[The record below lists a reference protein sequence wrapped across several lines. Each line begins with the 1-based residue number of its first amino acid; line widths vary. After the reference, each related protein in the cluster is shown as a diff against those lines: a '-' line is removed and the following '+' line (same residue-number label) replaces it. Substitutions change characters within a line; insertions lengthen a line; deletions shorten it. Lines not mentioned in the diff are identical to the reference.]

1 MDCLS
6 ITAGKVAMFKA
17 VVSGDPTPTV
27 TWARNK
33 GDTSDPEKYKP
44 RYDEKNREHVLEV
57 TYQCQ
62 TFGSEITTL
71 SCSTLN
77 MMMDPIQ
84 SNDCL
89 ICCIQT
95 DSTCASRSSRYV

>member
-6 ITAGKVAMFKA
+6 VTAGRVAMFKA
-17 VVSGDPTPTV
+17 VVSGDPAPTV

-44 RYDEKNREHVLEV
+44 RYDERTREHVLEV

-71 SCSTLN
+71 SYSTAY
-77 MMMDPIQ
+77 MMMDPPTVKLLFNLLH
-84 SNDCL
+84 SN
-89 ICCIQT
+89 
-95 DSTCASRSSRYV
+95 R